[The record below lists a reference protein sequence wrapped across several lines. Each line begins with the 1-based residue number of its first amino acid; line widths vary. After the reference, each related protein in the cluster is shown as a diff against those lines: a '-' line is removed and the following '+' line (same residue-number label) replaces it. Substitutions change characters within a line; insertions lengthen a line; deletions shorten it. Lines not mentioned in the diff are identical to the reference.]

1 MPDSPLQ
8 QVKHLL
14 IAGRVQGVGFR
25 WFSRERARRR
35 GLKGWV
41 KNRADGAVEIR
52 VEGSAHV
59 LVDFIAE
66 LHRGP
71 EGSVVESVQE
81 IVSADTLRVDD
92 PLPYP
97 FQILKQP
104 HS

>member
-1 MPDSPLQ
+1 MSDSPPQ

-35 GLKGWV
+35 GLRGWV
-41 KNRADGAVEIR
+41 KNRADGSVEIR
-52 VEGSAHV
+52 VEGSEHV
-59 LVDFIAE
+59 LADFIAE

-71 EGSVVESVQE
+71 EGSKVESVRE
-81 IVSADTLRVDD
+81 VAWPDTLPDD
-92 PLPYP
+92 DFLPYP

-104 HS
+104 AS

>member
-1 MPDSPLQ
+1 MPDSPRQ

-14 IAGRVQGVGFR
+14 IVGRVQGVGFR

-41 KNRADGAVEIR
+41 RNRADGAVEIR
-52 VEGSAHV
+52 VEGSEHV
-59 LVDFIAE
+59 LADFIAE

-71 EGSVVESVQE
+71 EGSIVESVQE
-81 IVSADTLRVDD
+81 IASPDTFRDDD

-97 FQILKQP
+97 FHILKQP
-104 HS
+104 LS

>member
-1 MPDSPLQ
+1 MPDLPLQ

-35 GLKGWV
+35 GLRGWV
-41 KNRADGAVEIR
+41 KNRADGSVEIR
-52 VEGSAHV
+52 VEGSEHV
-59 LVDFIAE
+59 LADFIAE

-71 EGSVVESVQE
+71 EGSIVESVRE
-81 IVSADTLRVDD
+81 IGPPDTLGEDS

-104 HS
+104 SA